1 MSANPWPHLAAEAAP
16 LSHMFTSPRE
26 VFLRIAEKSQQDPEL
41 MALAGAVA
49 ADVAR
54 YLAGEYTLRQFA
66 RLHTPYTR
74 FRALRA
80 LGPDWPEYDAYMGV
94 LDELIALHKSGK
106 TPERPQMVGR
116 QDWPTVATTG
126 RQECANCQREQV
138 MTAGRPLL
146 CGRCRASLGVA

>member
-1 MSANPWPHLAAEAAP
+1 MSANPWPHLDAEAAP
-16 LSHMFTSPRE
+16 LSHMFKTPRD
-26 VFLRIAEKSQQDPEL
+26 VFVRIAEKSQQNPEL

-80 LGPDWPEYDAYMGV
+80 LGPDWLDYDAYMGV
-94 LDELIALHKSGK
+94 LDELIELHQRG
-106 TPERPQMVGR
+106 GR
-116 QDWPTVATTG
+116 RWPTVATTG

-138 MTAGRPLL
+138 MTAGRPRL
-146 CGRCRASLGVA
+146 CGLCRASLGIA